1 MPTINLATKYS
12 TVLDERFSKKS
23 LTDAWCG
30 TDYDFDGANAIKVW
44 TIGQGVIGDYDPT
57 ATANRFGTP
66 TELSDELNTYNL
78 RKKRSFTHTL
88 DITNVQDQENIKKA
102 NAVLK
107 QIWDEQ
113 MVPEIDRYR
122 LNEWAMGAG
131 IVKVNG
137 TALTKSTIIEAL
149 LQAQADMSN
158 ALVPREG
165 RVIFITESMA
175 VKCRL
180 ASELQYNE
188 AFTGDAIVRGQIAM
202 LSNCPVVAVPDGYMP
217 KGVEFMVKFK
227 RASADPVKLKMLRA
241 HTTPQGF
248 AGTLLEGLTRY
259 DSFVLA
265 QKAKGIYVY
274 TRDGAAL
281 PAISESGGQVTIKG
295 DSGAEIYYTTD
306 GTNPKCSATAK
317 LYSAPFTLTESCTV
331 KAGAKLSGKL
341 SSGIAE
347 KAVTLA

>member
-12 TVLDERFSKKS
+12 TLLDQRFSQKS
-23 LTDAWCG
+23 LTESFCG
-30 TDYDFDGANAIKVW
+30 NDYSWDGANAIKVW
-44 TIGQGVIGDYDPT
+44 TIGQGIIGDYDPT
-57 ATANRFGTP
+57 ASANRFGTP
-66 TELSDELNTYNL
+66 TELSDELNTYTL
-78 RKKRSFTHTL
+78 KKKRSFTHTL
-88 DITNVQDQENIKKA
+88 DITNVADQENIKKA

-122 LNEWAMGAG
+122 FKTWAEGAG
-131 IVKVNG
+131 IVKVDS
-137 TALTKSTIIEAL
+137 APLTRENIIEAL

-158 ALVPREG
+158 ALVPRDG
-165 RVIFITESMA
+165 RVIFITETMA

-188 AFTGDAIVRGQIAM
+188 AFTSDAIVRGQIAK

-217 KGVEFMVKFK
+217 DGVEFMVKFK
-227 RASADPVKLKMLRA
+227 RATADPVKLKMLRA

-248 AGTLLEGLTRY
+248 AGSLLEGLTRY

-265 QKAKGIYVY
+265 QKAKGIFVY
-274 TRDGAAL
+274 TTKGLNAPTFSA
-281 PAISESGGQVTIKG
+281 SGSSVTIKA
-295 DSGAEIYYTTD
+295 DSGAEIRYTLD
-306 GTNPKCSATAK
+306 GSNPKCSESAAVYSGAVK
-317 LYSAPFTLTESCTV
+317 LNSGDKLRACAV
-331 KAGAKLSGKL
+331 KSGQL

-347 KAVTLA
+347 FSL